1 MTLAV
6 ARALL
11 RLARACLGERHAEWA
26 AAMEAE
32 FDTAAAAGEGLP
44 FAFGCVAAA
53 CRTMFTGEQG
63 HFLLTSYALVLGILL
78 PMAALQI
85 GCALFGLPYLY
96 PDQHGLAG
104 ALLER
109 SPRQDLLQGV
119 YQSAIPALALLQ
131 IMIGLG
137 HLRVGWLT
145 LERDWTGATRWGSAC
160 LAATVTLVLFMAAL
174 FLDGRQV
181 LLQGAVLAV
190 ELTTIAIVA
199 RWHAQLLKGRLQAQ
213 PH

>member
-1 MTLAV
+1 MILFV
-6 ARALL
+6 ARGLL
-11 RLARACLGERHAEWA
+11 RLARACLGERHVEWA

-32 FDTAAAAGEGLP
+32 LDEAAAAGEALP
-44 FAFGCVAAA
+44 FALGCLTAAS
-53 CRTMFTGEQG
+53 RRMFTGEQG
-63 HFLLTSYALVLGILL
+63 HLLLTSYALVLGMVL

-109 SPRQDLLQGV
+109 SPRQDLLPGV
-119 YQSAIPALALLQ
+119 YQAAIPALALLQ
-131 IMIGLG
+131 AMIGLG

-145 LERDWTGATRWGSAC
+145 LERDWAGATRWGSIC
-160 LAATVTLVLFMAAL
+160 LAATITLILFMAAL

-181 LLQGAVLAV
+181 VLQGTVLAI
-190 ELTTIAIVA
+190 ELATIVAVA
-199 RWHAQLLKGRLQAQ
+199 RWHVQLSSGRAQAR
-213 PH
+213 

>member
-1 MTLAV
+1 MTLFV

-11 RLARACLGERHAEWA
+11 RLARACLGERHADWA
-26 AAMEAE
+26 SAMEAE
-32 FDTAAAAGEGLP
+32 LDVAAAAGEALP
-44 FAFGCVAAA
+44 FALGCLTAAWRA
-53 CRTMFTGEQG
+53 MFTSEQG
-63 HFLLTSYALVLGILL
+63 HFLLSSYALVLGMVL

-109 SPRQDLLQGV
+109 SPRQDLLPSV
-119 YQSAIPALALLQ
+119 YQAAIPALALLQ
-131 IMIGLG
+131 VMIGLG

-145 LERDWTGATRWGSAC
+145 LERDWAGATRWGSIC
-160 LAATVTLVLFMAAL
+160 LAATITLILFMAAL

-181 LLQGAVLAV
+181 VLQGTVLAI
-190 ELTTIAIVA
+190 ELATIAAVA
-199 RWHAQLLKGRLQAQ
+199 RWHVQLSSGRPQVQ
-213 PH
+213 